1 MYFEQENFSFLSV
14 LFLFWYVIIIK
25 HLLQVVN
32 LIMWGAT
39 AGILLS
45 VMYAPFDAET
55 GKHLVTLTES
65 DIYNGFQRTAWGIGL
80 SYIIIACALGQGGKE
95 IEHKF

>member
-1 MYFEQENFSFLSV
+1 
-14 LFLFWYVIIIK
+14 
-25 HLLQVVN
+25 
-32 LIMWGAT
+32 MWGAT

-80 SYIIIACALGQGGKE
+80 SYIIIACALGQGGKKVILYDNYNCLISGE
-95 IEHKF
+95 FCR